1 MKLTI
6 LASAIILLV
15 IVFVTTTMGGGT
27 VEDNRLAVGA
37 CTIDTAQTGGQP
49 HSDTSPVAQR
59 QATLNASQLH
69 IAGVIVAVGKGMNVT
84 ERGTA
89 IALATAMQEST
100 LDPNATNGRSIGLF
114 QQQGD
119 LYAAVR
125 RTDPA
130 DTSRA
135 FYEQLIARVP
145 SYHEPTAIGLADAAQ
160 TVQASGAGASH
171 YAAWEHWATTLA
183 QHLYN
188 GTTTSQSPGSVR
200 CAAGTG
206 SGPIRIAITGWT
218 IQLPPEA
225 GLDATITF
233 PNEMATG
240 AAAAALSYLDTPY
253 AWGGGDPNGPT
264 RGISDNGGP
273 ADALGDYN
281 KTGFDCSG
289 LTLYAYAQVGVALP
303 HKARDQ
309 FLGAKALARFPDE
322 SQPGDLIFWG
332 THHVAM
338 YLGPIGGI
346 HYMVEAPQSGDVVKI
361 STVRA
366 GGDFRGIS
374 TKPWA

>member
-1 MKLTI
+1 MKLTA
-6 LASAIILLV
+6 LAGAIILLA
-15 IVFVTTTMGGGT
+15 IVFVTTTLGGGT
-27 VEDNRLAVGA
+27 ARDNHLAVGA
-37 CTIDTAQTGGQP
+37 CTIDTGQTGSEP
-49 HSDTSPVAQR
+49 NNNTPVPQR
-59 QATLNASQLH
+59 QATLNAAQLQ
-69 IAGVIVAVGKGMNVT
+69 IAGVIVAVGKGMNIT

-100 LDPNATNGRSIGLF
+100 LDPNATNGRSVGLF

-135 FYEQLIARVP
+135 FYEQLTTRVP
-145 SYHEPTAIGLADAAQ
+145 NYHDPTATGFADAAQ
-160 TVQASGAGASH
+160 TVQASGAGPSH

-183 QHLYN
+183 AHLYN
-188 GTTTSQSPGSVR
+188 GTTAPQAPGSIR
-200 CAAGTG
+200 CAAGAG
-206 SGPIRIAITGWT
+206 PGPIRLTITGWT

-240 AAAAALSYLDTPY
+240 AAAAALSYLGTPY

-264 RGISDNGGP
+264 RGISDNGGR

-289 LTLYAYAQVGVALP
+289 LTLYAYAQVSIALP
-303 HKARDQ
+303 HKAHAQ
-309 FLGAKALARFPDE
+309 FLGAKALAQFPDE
-322 SQPGDLIFWG
+322 SQPGDLLFWG

-338 YLGPIGGI
+338 YLGLIDGT
-346 HYMVEAPQSGDVVKI
+346 HYMIEAPQSGDVVKI
-361 STVRA
+361 SPVRA
-366 GGDFRGIS
+366 GGDFRGVS